1 MSTKKHHIA
10 TVAVQAGYE
19 PKNAEPRVPSIVQ
32 STTYKFDTAEQ
43 IGDVFDLKDTAHIYS
58 RISNPTVA
66 QLEEKITVLEGGTGA
81 LALASGHAAVS
92 LAIMNLCQAGDHF
105 VAAKSLYGGT
115 INLFSSTLKK
125 FGISCTFIDQ
135 DAPLETLQ
143 KAIQPNSKLIF
154 AESLTNPGME
164 VLDFEKFSA
173 FASRNGLPLV
183 IDNTFPTPVLCQP
196 FQHGAN
202 IIIHSTTKFIDGHAT
217 SLGGVI
223 VDGGNFNWN
232 NGKFPE
238 FTTPDESYHGV
249 CYALDFKDNPF
260 VVKAR
265 TQLLR
270 DLGPTL
276 SPFNAFL
283 TMQGCQT
290 LAIRM
295 ERHSYNTL
303 KLAEWM
309 EKNPKIAWVKYP
321 GLESSKYRQLAKK
334 YLPNGSSGVLAFGY
348 KGSIEDTKK
357 FINQLKLAKL
367 VVHVG
372 DIRTSV
378 VHPASMTHR
387 QLNENQL
394 LEIGITPNQIR
405 VSVGIEHID
414 DIIAD
419 FEQALK

>member
-1 MSTKKHHIA
+1 MSDNNLNIA
-10 TVAVQAGYE
+10 TKAVQAGYE
-19 PKNAEPRVPSIVQ
+19 PKNSEPRVPSIVQ
-32 STTYKFDTAEQ
+32 SATYKFDTAEQ
-43 IGDVFDLKDTAHIYS
+43 IGDVFDLKDTADIYS
-58 RISNPTVA
+58 RISNPTVN
-66 QLEEKITVLEGGTGA
+66 QLEAKINALEEGTGA
-81 LALASGHAAVS
+81 LALSSGHAAVT
-92 LAIMNLCQAGDHF
+92 LTILNLCSAGDHF

-115 INLFSSTLKK
+115 INLFSHTLKK
-125 FGISCTFIDQ
+125 YGITCTFVNQ
-135 DAPLETLQ
+135 DADLEELQ
-143 KAIQPNSKLIF
+143 KSIQPNTKLIF

-173 FASRNGLPLV
+173 FATQNQLPLI

-196 FQHGAN
+196 FKHGAN

-223 VDGGNFNWN
+223 VDGGNFNWA
-232 NGKFPE
+232 NGKFPD
-238 FTTPDESYHGV
+238 FTEPDESYHGV
-249 CYALDFKDNPF
+249 KYAEDFEENPF

-270 DLGPTL
+270 DLGPCL

-283 TMQGCQT
+283 TIHGCQT
-290 LAIRM
+290 LALRM
-295 ERHSYNTL
+295 ERHSENTL
-303 KLAEWM
+303 KLAEWL
-309 EKNPKIAWVKYP
+309 EKNSKIEWVKYP
-321 GLESSKYRQLAKK
+321 GLKSSPYHELSKK
-334 YLPNGSSGVLAFGY
+334 YLPNGGSGVLAFGY
-348 KGSIEDTKK
+348 KGSIDNAKK
-357 FINQLKLAKL
+357 FINKLELAKL

-387 QLNENQL
+387 QLSEEQL
-394 LEIGITPNQIR
+394 SEINITPNLIR

-419 FEQALK
+419 FEKAL

>member
-1 MSTKKHHIA
+1 MTTTHKHLA
-10 TVAVQAGYE
+10 TLAVQAGYE
-19 PKNAEPRVPSIVQ
+19 PKNAEPRIPSIVQ

-58 RISNPTVA
+58 RISNPTVSL
-66 QLEEKITVLEGGTGA
+66 LEEKINALENGTGA
-81 LALASGHAAVS
+81 LALASGHAAVT
-92 LAIMNLCQAGDHF
+92 LAILNLCKTGDHL

-115 INLFSSTLKK
+115 INLFSTTLKN
-125 FGISCTFIDQ
+125 FGITCTFINQ
-135 DAPLETLQ
+135 DDPLETLQ
-143 KAIQPNSKLIF
+143 KAIQPNTRLIF

-173 FASRNGLPLV
+173 FAKQNQLPLI
-183 IDNTFPTPVLCQP
+183 IDNTFPTPILCRP
-196 FQHGAN
+196 FEHGAN
-202 IIIHSTTKFIDGHAT
+202 IIIHSTTKFIDGHAS

-232 NGKFPE
+232 NGKFADFIE
-238 FTTPDESYHGV
+238 PDASYHGV
-249 CYALDFKDNPF
+249 RYAIDFKENPF

-270 DLGPTL
+270 DLGPCL

-283 TMQGCQT
+283 TFHGCQT
-290 LAIRM
+290 LALRM
-295 ERHSYNTL
+295 ERHSENTL
-303 KLAEWM
+303 KLAEWL
-309 EKNPKIAWVKYP
+309 EKNPTVEWVKYP
-321 GLESSKYRQLAKK
+321 GLKSSRYYDLGNK
-334 YLPNGSSGVLAFGY
+334 YLPDGASGVLAFGY
-348 KGSIEDTKK
+348 QGGIEETKQ
-357 FINQLKLAKL
+357 FINRLKLAKL

-387 QLNENQL
+387 QLTEEQL
-394 LEIGITPNQIR
+394 LDINITPNLIR

-419 FEQALK
+419 FEQAL

>member
-1 MSTKKHHIA
+1 MTLSKKHIA
-10 TVAVQAGYE
+10 TQAVQAGYE
-19 PKNAEPRVPSIVQ
+19 PKNTEPRVPSIVQ

-43 IGDVFDLKDTAHIYS
+43 IGDVFDLKDTADIYS

-66 QLEEKITVLEGGTGA
+66 QLEGKINTMEGGTGA

-92 LAIMNLCQAGDHF
+92 LTILNLCSAGDHF

-115 INLFSSTLKK
+115 INLFSHTLKK
-125 FGISCTFIDQ
+125 YGITCTFINQ
-135 DAPLETLQ
+135 DDDLETLQ
-143 KAIQPNSKLIF
+143 KAVQVNTKLIF

-164 VLDFEKFSA
+164 VLDFDKFSA
-173 FASRNGLPLV
+173 LAVKNQLPLI
-183 IDNTFPTPVLCQP
+183 IDNTFPTPALCRP
-196 FQHGAN
+196 FEFGAN

-217 SLGGVI
+217 SLGGII
-223 VDGGNFNWN
+223 VDGGNFNWE
-232 NGKFPE
+232 NGKYPE
-238 FTTPDESYHGV
+238 FTQPDESYHGV
-249 CYALDFKDNPF
+249 RYAIDFNESPF

-270 DLGPTL
+270 DFGPCL

-283 TMQGCQT
+283 TYHGCQT
-290 LAIRM
+290 LALRM
-295 ERHSYNTL
+295 ERHSENTL
-303 KLAEWM
+303 ALAQWLEQHP
-309 EKNPKIAWVKYP
+309 NIAWVKYP
-321 GLESSKYRQLAKK
+321 GLESSAYHALSKK
-334 YLPNGSSGVLAFGY
+334 YLPDGASGVLTFGY
-348 KGSIEDTKK
+348 NGSFEDTKK
-357 FINQLKLAKL
+357 FINKLQLAKL

-387 QLNENQL
+387 QLSEQQL
-394 LEIGITPNQIR
+394 ADINITPNLIR

-419 FEQALK
+419 FKQAF

>member
-1 MSTKKHHIA
+1 MKLHIN
-10 TVAVQAGYE
+10 TRAVQSGYE
-19 PKNAEPRVPSIVQ
+19 PKNTEPRVPSIVQ

-43 IGDVFDLKDTAHIYS
+43 IGDVFDLKDSAHIYS
-58 RISNPTVA
+58 RISNPTVN
-66 QLEEKITVLEGGTGA
+66 QLEEKINALEEGTGA

-92 LAIMNLCQAGDHF
+92 LTILNLCSAGDHF
-105 VAAKSLYGGT
+105 IATKSLYGGT
-115 INLFSSTLKK
+115 INLFSSTLKRY
-125 FGISCTFIDQ
+125 GITCTFIDQ
-135 DAPLETLQ
+135 DKPIEELQ

-164 VLDFEKFSA
+164 VLDFNKFSELA
-173 FASRNGLPLV
+173 KNNKLPLI

-196 FQHGAN
+196 FKHGAN

-232 NGKFPE
+232 NSNFTE
-238 FTTPDESYHGV
+238 FTNPDDSYHGV
-249 CYALDFKDNPF
+249 RYAIDFKENPF

-270 DLGPTL
+270 DFGPCM

-283 TMQGCQT
+283 TYNGCQT
-290 LAIRM
+290 LALRM
-295 ERHSYNTL
+295 ERHSYNTQ
-303 KLAEWM
+303 KFAEWLDSQNNI
-309 EKNPKIAWVKYP
+309 EWVKYT
-321 GLESSKYRQLAKK
+321 GLKNNPYHQLSKK
-334 YLPNGSSGVLAFGY
+334 YLPNGAGGVLTFGY
-348 KGSIEDTKK
+348 KGDLNKTKQ
-357 FINQLKLAKL
+357 FINKLKLAKL

-372 DIRTSV
+372 DIRTGV

-387 QLNENQL
+387 QLSKQQL
-394 LEIGITPNQIR
+394 AEINITPNLVR

-419 FEQALK
+419 FKQAFD